1 MCYSG
6 EPLTVQ
12 VPGTQTRSFCY
23 VSDMV
28 YIILVSLLSVVIL
41 IQVLGVIDYDHIYAW
56 NLLGWWTYTSNGRG
70 KHWSNQHWEPRLY
83 YNWIIWALIF
93 LPNTNMCWYFIISGE
108 FTMIELAENVKEV
121 SCNLQTISILGESPH
136 LPSVLVWLYFNCKLW
151 TKVWTKELFDNELW
165 TRFHERD
172 FVCALQYAIN
182 DVMRDS
188 VFLPCG
194 LIMKLL
200 VKNFEVS

>member
-83 YNWIIWALIF
+83 YNTFECWLFCQILICVDTSF
-93 LPNTNMCWYFIISGE
+93 FQ
-108 FTMIELAENVKEV
+108 V
-121 SCNLQTISILGESPH
+121 NLQWLNLPRMWKRLVVTCKPFQFLENPHIS
-136 LPSVLVWLYFNCKLW
+136 
-151 TKVWTKELFDNELW
+151 
-165 TRFHERD
+165 
-172 FVCALQYAIN
+172 
-182 DVMRDS
+182 
-188 VFLPCG
+188 
-194 LIMKLL
+194 LL
-200 VKNFEVS
+200 C